1 MEEIK
6 NDPKKSKR
14 AWSTV
19 FFIVIV
25 VYLVFILSRSLWQNY
40 KVNQEIKSLE
50 QEVTTLEEENQ
61 RLKNLVLYYRT
72 DSYKEKE
79 ARRKL
84 LMKMPDEKVLAL
96 PETEYNHEQAEDQID
111 NEKDR
116 DKYQEP
122 NYKLWIKYIFG

>member
-19 FFIVIV
+19 FFILIV
-25 VYLVFILSRSLWQNY
+25 VYLAFILSRSLWQNY

-122 NYKLWIKYIFG
+122 NYKLWIEYIFG

>member
-122 NYKLWIKYIFG
+122 NYKLWIEYIFG